1 MEQAE
6 AQADLFGQVLQKEDQ
21 QAAQDDSS
29 ELLEISW
36 ECLETARIVLCKFES
51 DSTEAEKML
60 LSRVRSVRVRA

>member
-21 QAAQDDSS
+21 QQSAQDDSS

-36 ECLETARIVLCKFES
+36 ECLETSRIVLTKFES
-51 DSTEAEKML
+51 EATEEEKML
-60 LSRVRSVRVRA
+60 LSRVRGVRV